1 MNLKY
6 LTDRNRNP
14 ILDLKDLTD
23 GNKNNPMTRTP
34 KENGDLPKN
43 PLEVLE
49 HLNRLNVKVPR
60 KQKKRCK
67 PYQVFQ
73 DKTLYGGSN
82 AGIFT
87 HQKDIKTFDECI
99 ERCCDVETCDIA
111 LMMESL
117 CFLVK
122 CSSRESCDVTDMQ
135 STKYQPKIAYIRI
148 ALIDAGMLIFYI
160 CLVLI
165 LLTNLFVL

>member
-1 MNLKY
+1 MLKY
-6 LTDRNRNP
+6 H
-14 ILDLKDLTD
+14 
-23 GNKNNPMTRTP
+23 GNK
-34 KENGDLPKN
+34 
-43 PLEVLE
+43 
-49 HLNRLNVKVPR
+49 
-60 KQKKRCK
+60 KKRCK